1 MKKSESANRTKN
13 INRTKNAN
21 QTEKIKRKKQNGK
34 NKTEIRTSPDFFNS
48 KKIQTVYSAK
58 PAAPNSES
66 IRLVL
71 KKGYKKT

>member
-34 NKTEIRTSPDFFNS
+34 NKTEKTKRKYEQAPIFSIQKKFKRCIRQNPPR
-48 KKIQTVYSAK
+48 QTVKASG
-58 PAAPNSES
+58 SF
-66 IRLVL
+66 
-71 KKGYKKT
+71 